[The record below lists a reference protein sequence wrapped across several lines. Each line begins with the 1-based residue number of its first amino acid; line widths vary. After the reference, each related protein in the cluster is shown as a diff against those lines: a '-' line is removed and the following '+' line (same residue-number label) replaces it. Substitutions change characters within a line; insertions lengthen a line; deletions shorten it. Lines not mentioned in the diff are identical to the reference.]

1 MQWSFTTI
9 LYGNLLY
16 LLLLLVTT
24 LIHYDEGEVIRVG
37 GRIRG
42 VRDRSNKDFVLGG
55 LFPVHSDADKGAKC
69 GAIRLE
75 RGTERMEAMLY
86 AIDLINN
93 DTNLLPNFTLG
104 YDIRDTCNSENIGL
118 DEAIDLVV
126 TGNQLDLESC
136 GDTYGSAFG
145 NSSSSI
151 PTSVVIGAAASA
163 VSVPVATLLRLFK
176 VPQISYA
183 SSSARLNNRDRYSYF
198 FRTIP
203 ADNLQAEA
211 MIDLCKKFGWKYVST
226 IYTNNFYGE
235 PGIDEF
241 RKLAAKNGICININ
255 EGIDSDFKETD
266 FQRLANQLLN
276 SSANVVVLFASQDN
290 ANKLFKQIDISNS
303 LNGTNRRFLWI
314 ASDAWARS
322 INVVHQYNESL
333 AGLFGIAPHTEVSN
347 GFMNY
352 FSQLT
357 PLTNKRNPFF
367 EEFYTAYRSCT
378 LNSSC
383 IPYISITSL
392 PKYKQGN
399 FIPLVIDAVF
409 SVAHALQDFFNANC
423 DQPFT
428 WDRSSM
434 TCKGGKR
441 ELTGQVLLEYLSN
454 VSFVSPTGRKINFDD
469 EGNTEG
475 QYEILNYQRVNNSAY
490 DFISVGLWNGAQQ
503 PGYRLSFHSQLES
516 SLQFGISESGEILTS
531 RESQCQLCQLGQYN
545 RKVEGSCCS
554 TCDDCLGNKTSNS
567 SSATECSTCPF
578 EYWGNNPLSG
588 SNSCVLIDESF
599 LRYDDPWSIVLMII
613 ACLGILA
620 IIFVTIVMV
629 KYWNT
634 PIVKSSAREQMILL
648 LIGISASF
656 LSTFFFVSK
665 PSSAIC
671 FFQRF
676 SLWFCFSLILGAIL
690 IKLIRI
696 ARIFLR
702 ATSSSSR
709 PRFTEPYYQVLFT
722 FIIVLVQMI
731 LFLISLVVVYPQSS
745 EERKF
750 QADNTLD
757 FPTLVI
763 SCKNPHIAMLII
775 QVVYDTT
782 LIIACN
788 ALAILTIRF
797 PENFNESKYVS
808 FSTFALGLIWL
819 AFIPTYFATENESRT
834 AVISFALNLS
844 GFVVLLCIFGPRI
857 FIMIFLPERNTL
869 DFSTHP
875 RKGRS
880 TSVDLKNLD
889 TGCGPSTIFLDVQ
902 PSESYN

>member
-1 MQWSFTTI
+1 MSYDYLFRWS
-9 LYGNLLY
+9 
-16 LLLLLVTT
+16 LLLVTLQIT
-24 LIHYDEGEVIRVG
+24 FIQSEVIRVG

-93 DTNLLPNFTLG
+93 NTNLLPNFTLG

-118 DEAIDLVV
+118 DEGIDLVV

-136 GDTYGSAFG
+136 GDTDASAFG
-145 NSSSSI
+145 NSSSSSV

-176 VPQISYA
+176 IPQISYA

-211 MIDLCKKFGWKYVST
+211 MVDLCKKFGWKYVST

-241 RKLAAKNGICININ
+241 RKLAAKNDICININ
-255 EGIDSDFKETD
+255 EGIDSDFNETD

-276 SSANVVVLFASQDN
+276 SSANVVVLFASQGN
-290 ANKLFKQIDISNS
+290 ADKLFKQINISNT

-333 AGLFGIAPHTEVSN
+333 AGLFGIAPHTEVHD
-347 GFMNY
+347 GFMDY

-357 PLTNKRNPFF
+357 LLTNKRNPFF
-367 EEFYTAYRSCT
+367 EEFYKASHLCT

-383 IPYISITSL
+383 IPNISITSL

-409 SVAHALQDFFNANC
+409 SVAHALQGFFNANC

-441 ELTGQVLLEYLSN
+441 ELTGPVLLDYLRN
-454 VSFVSPTGRKINFDD
+454 VSFESPTGRKINFDG

-475 QYEILNYQRVNNSAY
+475 QYEILNYQRVDNSAY

-503 PGYRLSFHSQLES
+503 PGHRLSFHSQLES

-599 LRYDDPWSIVLMII
+599 LNYNDPWSIVLMII

-634 PIVKSSAREQMILL
+634 PIVKSSAREQMIIL

-722 FIIVLVQMI
+722 FIVVLVQMK

-757 FPTLVI
+757 FPTLII

-775 QVVYDTT
+775 QVIYDTI

-819 AFIPTYFATENESRT
+819 AFIPTYFATENKSRT

-869 DFSTHP
+869 DFSTQP
-875 RKGRS
+875 RKGGS
-880 TSVDLKNLD
+880 TSKSIDLKNLD
-889 TGCGPSTIFLDVQ
+889 TIHGLNTTGFDVQ
-902 PSESYN
+902 SGKSFSCTL

>member
-1 MQWSFTTI
+1 MLYDYLFRWS
-9 LYGNLLY
+9 
-16 LLLLLVTT
+16 LLLVTLQIT
-24 LIHYDEGEVIRVG
+24 FIYCDEVEVIRVE

-55 LFPVHSDADKGAKC
+55 LFPVHSDADKGANC

-118 DEAIDLVV
+118 DESIDFLVA
-126 TGNQLDLESC
+126 GNQLDLESC
-136 GDTYGSAFG
+136 GDTYASGLG

-151 PTSVVIGAAASA
+151 PISVVIGAAASA

-183 SSSARLNNRDRYSYF
+183 SSSARLNNRHRYRYF

-203 ADNLQAEA
+203 PDNLQAEA
-211 MIDLCKKFGWKYVST
+211 MIDLCKKFGWKYIST
-226 IYTNNFYGE
+226 IYTNDFYGE

-241 RKLAAKNGICININ
+241 RKLAAKNDICININ
-255 EGIDSDFKETD
+255 EGIDLDFNITD

-276 SSANVVVLFASQDN
+276 SSANVVVLFASQGN
-290 ANKLFKQIDISNS
+290 AYKLFKQINISNS

-333 AGLFGIAPHTEVSN
+333 AGLFGIAPHTEVSD

-357 PLTNKRNPFF
+357 PLTNKRNPWF
-367 EEFYTAYRSCT
+367 EEFYTAYRYRSCI

-383 IPYISITSL
+383 IPYIPITSL

-409 SVAHALQDFFNANC
+409 SVAHALQDFINANC
-423 DQPFT
+423 DKPFT

-441 ELTGQVLLEYLSN
+441 ELTGPVLLEYLNN
-454 VSFVSPTGRKINFDD
+454 VSFVSPAGRKINFDD

-490 DFISVGLWNGAQQ
+490 EFISVGLWNSSQQ
-503 PGYRLSFHSQLES
+503 PGHRLSFHSQFES

-531 RESQCQLCQLGQYN
+531 RESHCLLCRYW
-545 RKVEGSCCS
+545 R
-554 TCDDCLGNKTSNS
+554 NS
-567 SSATECSTCPF
+567 
-578 EYWGNNPLSG
+578 PLKG
-588 SNSCVLIDESF
+588 INSCVLIDESF
-599 LRYDDPWSIVLMII
+599 LKYNDPWAIVLMII
-613 ACLGILA
+613 ACIGILA

-709 PRFTEPYYQVLFT
+709 QRFTKPHYQILFT
-722 FIIVLVQMI
+722 FIVVLVQMI
-731 LFLISLVVVYPQSS
+731 LLFISFLVVLPQLS
-745 EERKF
+745 EEINLNTK
-750 QADNTLD
+750 NTLD
-757 FPTLVI
+757 FHTLII

-775 QVVYDTT
+775 QVIYDTM

-788 ALAILTIRF
+788 ALAIVTIRF
-797 PENFNESKYVS
+797 PENYNESKYVS
-808 FSTFALGLIWL
+808 FSTFALGLIWVI
-819 AFIPTYFATENESRT
+819 FIPTYFTTENKSRN
-834 AVISFALNLS
+834 AIISFALNLS
-844 GFVVLLCIFGPRI
+844 GFVVLLCNFGPRI
-857 FIMIFLPERNTL
+857 FIMIFLPERNTQ
-869 DFSTHP
+869 DFRTQP
-875 RKGRS
+875 RKGATTSRS
-880 TSVDLKNLD
+880 TSLDLKNLD
-889 TGCGPSTIFLDVQ
+889 TTSGPTTTVFDVQ
-902 PSESYN
+902 SGELCSYYIIA